1 MNMENKEYKYV
12 KFLPWV
18 GELYT
23 NETGFQ
29 GKKILILGESHYC
42 KEEDNRTHECK
53 LYWKENGGK
62 CSYNCMNKDCYSMTK
77 GLIEGEYLPFR
88 EDRNAYIYYLD
99 KGGKRHKKETK
110 HLQTLLCFERNV
122 LGRESSPEDSVSF
135 WQSVAFYN
143 YMQHA
148 QSGPSKS
155 LENKDKE
162 YYEKAFQEI
171 LEELKPKYIIVWGKR
186 LHNDNL
192 LPDSEVSTI
201 KVGKYEIPIRKFA
214 VEDGV
219 VQALIVE
226 HPCCPCG
233 KSRKK
238 WHPILKAF
246 LELDD

>member
-1 MNMENKEYKYV
+1 MNMENIEYKCV
-12 KFLPWV
+12 KFRPWV
-18 GELYT
+18 GANYKK
-23 NETGFQ
+23 GFQ

-42 KEEDNRTHECK
+42 KEDDNRTELCK
-53 LYWKENGGK
+53 IKWAKNNSR
-62 CSYNCMNKDCYSMTK
+62 CNHNCMNNSCYDMTRALVEDEYSKYRLEYNSLPKVDNK
-77 GLIEGEYLPFR
+77 G
-88 EDRNAYIYYLD
+88 D
-99 KGGKRHKKETK
+99 KISYK

-122 LGRESSPEDSVSF
+122 LGRETSPEDSVLF

-201 KVGKYEIPIRKFA
+201 KVGEYEIPIRKFA

-238 WHPILKAF
+238 WHPILKSF
-246 LELDD
+246 LELDE

>member
-1 MNMENKEYKYV
+1 MKYV
-12 KFLPWV
+12 KFRPWV
-18 GELYT
+18 GEYYKSGD
-23 NETGFQ
+23 GFQ

-42 KEEDNRTHECK
+42 EEDDNRTHECK

-62 CSYNCMNKDCYSMTK
+62 CSYNCMNKDCYSMTE

-99 KGGKRHKKETK
+99 KDGKRQKKRTK

-122 LGRESSPEDSVSF
+122 FNKDTSIEESIKF
-135 WQSVAFYN
+135 WHSIAFYN

-148 QSGPSKS
+148 QSGTQRS
-155 LENKDKE
+155 LENSDKE
-162 YYEKAFQEI
+162 NYEAAFNEV
-171 LEELKPKYIIVWGKR
+171 LNYLKPDYIIVWGKR
-186 LHNDNL
+186 LHNNNL

-201 KVGKYEIPIRKFA
+201 KVGKYEISIRKFA

-238 WHPILKAF
+238 WHPILKEF
-246 LELDD
+246 LKLDE

>member
-1 MNMENKEYKYV
+1 MENIEYKCV
-12 KFLPWV
+12 KFRPWV
-18 GELYT
+18 GANYE
-23 NETGFQ
+23 NGFQ

-42 KEEDNRTHECK
+42 KEDDNRTHECK

-62 CSYNCMNKDCYSMTK
+62 CSYNCMNKDCYSMTE
-77 GLIEGEYLPFR
+77 GLIEREYLPYR
-88 EDRNAYIYYLD
+88 EDRNAYIYDLD
-99 KGGKRHKKETK
+99 KDGKRQKKETK

-122 LGRESSPEDSVSF
+122 FNKDTSIEESIKF
-135 WQSVAFYN
+135 WHSIAFYN

-148 QSGPSKS
+148 QSGTQRS
-155 LENKDKE
+155 LENSDKE
-162 YYEKAFQEI
+162 NYEAAFNEV
-171 LEELKPKYIIVWGKR
+171 LNYLKPKYIIVWGKR
-186 LHNDNL
+186 LHDYNL

-219 VQALIVE
+219 VQALIVV

-238 WHPILKAF
+238 WHPILKEF
-246 LELDD
+246 LKLDE

>member
-12 KFLPWV
+12 KFRPWV
-18 GELYT
+18 GKDYNPESRD
-23 NETGFQ
+23 
-29 GKKILILGESHYC
+29 KKILILGESHYC
-42 KEEDNRTHECK
+42 KDDENRTHECK

-62 CSYNCMNKDCYSMTK
+62 CSYNCMNDRCYEMTE
-77 GLIEGEYLPFR
+77 GLIGGEYLPFR

-99 KGGKRHKKETK
+99 KDGKRHKKETK

-122 LGRESSPEDSVSF
+122 FNKYTSREESIKF
-135 WQSVAFYN
+135 WHSIAFYN

-148 QSGPSKS
+148 QSGTQRP
-155 LENKDKE
+155 LENSDKE
-162 YYEKAFQEI
+162 NYEAAFNEV
-171 LEELKPKYIIVWGKR
+171 LNYLKPDYIIVWGKR
-186 LHNDNL
+186 LHDDNL

-238 WHPILKAF
+238 WHPILKEF
-246 LELDD
+246 LKLDE

>member
-1 MNMENKEYKYV
+1 MENKEFKYV

-18 GELYT
+18 GEYYK
-23 NETGFQ
+23 NGEGFH

-42 KEEDNRTHECK
+42 KEDDNRTELCKIKWAQNNSRCNHEC
-53 LYWKENGGK
+53 
-62 CSYNCMNKDCYSMTK
+62 MNSCCYAMTND
-77 GLIEGEYLPFR
+77 LIEGEYEYFKYRLEYNSLPKV
-88 EDRNAYIYYLD
+88 DS
-99 KGGKRHKKETK
+99 KGNKISYK

-122 LGRESSPEDSVSF
+122 LGRETSPEDSVSF

-148 QSGPSKS
+148 QRGPAKS

>member
-1 MNMENKEYKYV
+1 MKYV
-12 KFLPWV
+12 KFRPWV
-18 GELYT
+18 GEYYKSGD
-23 NETGFQ
+23 GFQ

-42 KEEDNRTHECK
+42 EEDDNRNHECK

-62 CSYNCMNKDCYSMTK
+62 CSYNCMNKDCYSMTE
-77 GLIEGEYLPFR
+77 GLIGGEYLPFR

-99 KGGKRHKKETK
+99 KDGKKQKKETK

-122 LGRESSPEDSVSF
+122 FNKDTSIEESIKF
-135 WQSVAFYN
+135 WHSIAFYN

-148 QSGPSKS
+148 QSGTQRP
-155 LENKDKE
+155 LENSDKE
-162 YYEKAFQEI
+162 NYEAAFNEV
-171 LEELKPKYIIVWGKR
+171 LNYLKPDYIIVWGKR
-186 LHNDNL
+186 LHNNNL

-238 WHPILKAF
+238 WHPILKEF
-246 LELDD
+246 LKLDE

>member
-1 MNMENKEYKYV
+1 MENKEYKYV

-18 GELYT
+18 GEYYKSGD
-23 NETGFQ
+23 GFQ

-42 KEEDNRTHECK
+42 KEDDNRTHECK

-62 CSYNCMNKDCYSMTK
+62 CSYNCMNKDCYSMTER
-77 GLIEGEYLPFR
+77 LIKGEYLPFR
-88 EDRNAYIYYLD
+88 EDRNAYILD
-99 KGGKRHKKETK
+99 KEGKRQKKETK

-122 LGRESSPEDSVSF
+122 LNKYTSREESIKF
-135 WQSVAFYN
+135 WHSIAFYN

-148 QSGPSKS
+148 QSGTQRP
-155 LENKDKE
+155 LENSDKE
-162 YYEKAFQEI
+162 NYEAAFNEV
-171 LEELKPKYIIVWGKR
+171 LNYLKPNYIIVWGKR
-186 LHNDNL
+186 LHNNNL

-214 VEDGV
+214 VEYGV

-238 WHPILKAF
+238 WHPILKEF
-246 LELDD
+246 LKLDE